1 MQLKSFA
8 ENRPKEGI
16 VSTIGLHSWKDNKR
30 IYNDDIGTKN
40 NENETKMEDVS
51 DYNKSCS
58 LQTPDSISKR
68 SSYDKLNIT
77 WEDCGKMGTRSSSL
91 DTSGIQSN
99 DWSSDTH
106 SDLQNTFLCLS
117 DELATTDYKLDNSQ
131 VLLFKRRIVDAI
143 LIKFTF
149 INTNLMKKKKYSME
163 IYRLIFIFIF
173 LIFFIYEFWIKFEK
187 IRIIFFIGTMYCHQ

>member
-131 VLLFKRRIVDAI
+131 VLLFKRHFVDVI

-149 INTNLMKKKKYSME
+149 INTNLMKKKKMFNENLSIDFHDHYS
-163 IYRLIFIFIF
+163 YF
-173 LIFFIYEFWIKFEK
+173 
-187 IRIIFFIGTMYCHQ
+187 

>member
-1 MQLKSFA
+1 MIILSNASFSPFSIVHFITFNFIYLFFFSFISSNEFSAMQLKSFA

-16 VSTIGLHSWKDNKR
+16 VSTIGLHGWKDNKR
-30 IYNDDIGTKN
+30 IYNGDIGTKN

-77 WEDCGKMGTRSSSL
+77 WEDCGKIGTRSSSL

-131 VLLFKRRIVDAI
+131 VLFFERY
-143 LIKFTF
+143 IK
-149 INTNLMKKKKYSME
+149 S
-163 IYRLIFIFIF
+163 
-173 LIFFIYEFWIKFEK
+173 
-187 IRIIFFIGTMYCHQ
+187 

>member
-1 MQLKSFA
+1 MESLEAVLIILSFESFLAFLVNCLSFIFNFLSLFLLHSFPSNEFSAMQLKSFA
-8 ENRPKEGI
+8 ESRPKEGI
-16 VSTIGLHSWKDNKR
+16 ASTIGLHGWKDNKR
-30 IYNDDIGTKN
+30 IYNDDVGTKSN

-58 LQTPDSISKR
+58 LRTPDSISKR

-106 SDLQNTFLCLS
+106 SDMQNTFLCLS

-131 VLLFKRRIVDAI
+131 VLLFKTRIV
-143 LIKFTF
+143 LIKFAH
-149 INTNLMKKKKYSME
+149 
-163 IYRLIFIFIF
+163 R
-173 LIFFIYEFWIKFEK
+173 
-187 IRIIFFIGTMYCHQ
+187 C

>member
-8 ENRPKEGI
+8 ENRRPKEGI
-16 VSTIGLHSWKDNKR
+16 ASTIGLHSWKDNKR

-131 VLLFKRRIVDAI
+131 VLLFKRSIVV
-143 LIKFTF
+143 
-149 INTNLMKKKKYSME
+149 
-163 IYRLIFIFIF
+163 
-173 LIFFIYEFWIKFEK
+173 EF
-187 IRIIFFIGTMYCHQ
+187 

>member
-16 VSTIGLHSWKDNKR
+16 ASTIGLHNWKDNKR

-131 VLLFKRRIVDAI
+131 VLLFKRSIVV
-143 LIKFTF
+143 
-149 INTNLMKKKKYSME
+149 
-163 IYRLIFIFIF
+163 
-173 LIFFIYEFWIKFEK
+173 EF
-187 IRIIFFIGTMYCHQ
+187 